1 LTPDSC
7 SRLPTMPDRI
17 HNFSAGPAVLPEPVL
32 RKAQEAIW
40 NAGGSGI
47 GILEHSHRGKLFER
61 VINEA
66 EETCRSL
73 GGIPDNYRVLFLQG
87 GASLQFAMVPMN
99 FLSAERT
106 ADYLVTGVW
115 SQKAVKEAKPLGKV
129 HIAVTGEATN
139 FDRIPKP
146 EEIRYS
152 TSPVYVHITT
162 NNTIYGTQWRT
173 EPPVPT
179 GVPLVADTSSDMY
192 SRPIDIRKYG
202 IIYAGAQKNLG
213 PSGVV
218 LVIIRDDL
226 VEAGSKTVPTMLQY
240 RTHAGESSL
249 YNTPPTFA
257 IYVMGEV
264 FKWIQAEGGL
274 AGMAEHNEAKAR
286 LLYEF
291 IDSSDFFR
299 GTVQPDSRSRM
310 NVCFR
315 APTEELEAKFISEAT
330 KRGLDGLKGHRSAG
344 GMRASIYNACP
355 RRAVEALVAF
365 MKEFERANRG
375 VGAAKQPV
383 T

>member
-1 LTPDSC
+1 MT
-7 SRLPTMPDRI
+7 DRI
-17 HNFSAGPAVLPEPVL
+17 HNFSAGPAVLPESVL

-66 EETCRSL
+66 EEACRNL

-99 FLSAERT
+99 FLSADRT

-115 SQKAVKEAKPLGKV
+115 SQKAVKEAKALGKV

-139 FDRIPKP
+139 FDRIPQP

-152 TSPVYVHITT
+152 ANPAYVHITT

-173 EPPVPT
+173 EPPVPS

-249 YNTPPTFA
+249 YNTPPTFG

-291 IDSSDFFR
+291 IDNSDFFR

>member
-1 LTPDSC
+1 
-7 SRLPTMPDRI
+7 MPDRI
-17 HNFSAGPAVLPEPVL
+17 HNFSAGPAVLPESVL

-40 NAGGSGI
+40 NAAGSGI

-66 EETCRSL
+66 EEACRSL

-99 FLSAERT
+99 FLSADRT

-115 SQKAVKEAKPLGKV
+115 SQKAVKEAKSLGKV

-152 TSPVYVHITT
+152 ANPAYVHITT

-173 EPPVPT
+173 EPPVPA

-240 RTHAGESSL
+240 RTHAGEGSL
-249 YNTPPTFA
+249 YNTPPTFG

-264 FKWIQAEGGL
+264 FKWIQSEGGL

-291 IDSSDFFR
+291 IDNSDFFR

>member
-1 LTPDSC
+1 MT
-7 SRLPTMPDRI
+7 DRI
-17 HNFSAGPAVLPEPVL
+17 HNFSAGPAVLPESVL

-40 NAGGSGI
+40 NVAGSGI
-47 GILEHSHRGKLFER
+47 GIMEHSHRGKVFER
-61 VINEA
+61 VITET
-66 EETCRSL
+66 EESCRSL
-73 GGIPDNYRVLFLQG
+73 GGIPDSYRVLFLQG

-99 FLSAERT
+99 FLSGGLT

-129 HIAVTGEATN
+129 HIAATSEATN

-146 EEIRYS
+146 EEVRYS
-152 TSPVYVHITT
+152 AEPAYVHITT
-162 NNTIYGTQWRT
+162 NNTIYGTQWRN
-173 EPPVPT
+173 EPPVPS

-218 LVIIRDDL
+218 LVIIRNDL
-226 VEAGSKTVPTMLQY
+226 VESGSKTIPTMLQY
-240 RTHAGESSL
+240 RTHAGEGSL
-249 YNTPPTFA
+249 YNTPPTFG

-264 FKWIQAEGGL
+264 FKWIQSEGGL
-274 AGMAEHNEAKAR
+274 AAMAEQNEAKAR
-286 LLYEF
+286 LLYDF
-291 IDSSDFFR
+291 IDNSDFFR
-299 GTVQPDSRSRM
+299 GTAQPDSRSRM

-315 APTEELEAKFISEAT
+315 GPTEELEAKFISEAT

-344 GMRASIYNACP
+344 GMRASIYNACS
-355 RRAVEALVAF
+355 RTAVEALVAF

-375 VGAAKQPV
+375 VEAAKQPV
-383 T
+383 S

>member
-1 LTPDSC
+1 
-7 SRLPTMPDRI
+7 MPDRI

-139 FDRIPKP
+139 FDRIPQP

-152 TSPVYVHITT
+152 TNPVYVHITT

-173 EPPVPT
+173 EPPVPS

-249 YNTPPTFA
+249 YNTPPTFG

-291 IDSSDFFR
+291 IDNSDFFR

-375 VGAAKQPV
+375 VGAAKQPA